1 MKNRFILVLL
11 IISLGLNIGTFSIL
25 LFEKLH
31 KNIKSGTFIY
41 NNDMLEELNL
51 TEDQEKKIDNL
62 RMAWFE
68 NNDSLINK
76 FDILE
81 KEINSSGEIDESRID
96 SLEKAVSM
104 LEDSHQILFERYLE
118 DYEKILTK
126 EQLKTFKSK
135 VNPKLKFV
143 KIKIDSQNNEKNVNV
158 EIINKTVTDSTR
170 R

>member
-1 MKNRFILVLL
+1 
-11 IISLGLNIGTFSIL
+11 
-25 LFEKLH
+25 
-31 KNIKSGTFIY
+31 
-41 NNDMLEELNL
+41 MLEELNL